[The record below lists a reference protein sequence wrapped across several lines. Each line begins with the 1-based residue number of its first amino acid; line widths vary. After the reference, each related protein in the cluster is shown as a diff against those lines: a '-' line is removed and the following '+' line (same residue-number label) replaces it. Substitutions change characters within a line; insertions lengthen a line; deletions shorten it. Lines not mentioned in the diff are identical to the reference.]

1 MFFFEKKQGI
11 FLFFDFWKGHG
22 RPPPSLISG
31 FTTSYHVKPSFFN
44 EIISPLCIW
53 RVLFNV
59 WFRHGLTVLITFKL
73 FVKHLSRNYR
83 YFHLLMIY
91 QCITLEGVHY
101 MIRTCSQLHRT
112 DKYSKHSSIIW
123 SVWPYGW
130 VLVYKLSGSGF
141 ESSCNLLFLVLCMFA
156 I

>member
-44 EIISPLCIW
+44 EIISPLFIW
-53 RVLFNV
+53 CVLFHV

-73 FVKHLSRNYR
+73 FIKHLFSNYR

-91 QCITLEGVHY
+91 QCITLEGVHD

-112 DKYSKHSSIIW
+112 NKYSEHSSIIW

-130 VLVYKLSGSGF
+130 VFVYKLSGSGF